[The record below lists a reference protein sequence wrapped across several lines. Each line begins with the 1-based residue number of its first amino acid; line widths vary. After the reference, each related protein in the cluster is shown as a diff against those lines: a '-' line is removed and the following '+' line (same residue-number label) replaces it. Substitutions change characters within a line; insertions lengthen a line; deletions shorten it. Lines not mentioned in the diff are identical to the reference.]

1 VNPWKAYS
9 TSVPGK
15 WVLAGEHTVLRGGRA
30 IALPHPDFSLKLDYR
45 PAEGNLEIEPD
56 LGSPVMHELLR
67 IAREW
72 LAKRGVRMDL
82 PQGSVRIRS
91 TIPFGAGLGSS
102 AALSVAT
109 ARWVLAAHSLDRSL
123 ERELAREM
131 ENHFHGKSSGMDVAT
146 VSIAQPILFSMR
158 NGAVELGL
166 QHLPRFEFFDTGLRA
181 STKDCIAK
189 VDALRT
195 DDPKRGE
202 VLDREMGEAT
212 AEILEGLRAY
222 DEAVDRKARAAEKLA
237 LGCIERGMERAASAF
252 DSWGLVPEEVGEK
265 IRAIRARG
273 FRAPRITGAGG
284 GGFIVAMGIDDASQ

>member
-1 VNPWKAYS
+1 MNLWKAYS

-30 IALPHPDFSLKLDYR
+30 ISLPHPEFSLKLDYR
-45 PAEGNLEIEPD
+45 PAGGNLEIEPD
-56 LGSPVMHELLR
+56 IGSPVIHELLR

-72 LAKRGVRMDL
+72 LAKRGVRMEL

-123 ERELAREM
+123 ERDLAREM

-166 QHLPRFEFFDTGLRA
+166 QHLPRFAFFDTGLRA

-189 VDALRT
+189 VDSLRAE
-195 DDPKRGE
+195 DPARGE
-202 VLDREMGEAT
+202 RLDREMSEASG
-212 AEILEGLRAY
+212 EILEGLRAY
-222 DEAVDRKARAAEKLA
+222 DEAVDRKAEIEASAALA
-237 LGCIERGMERAASAF
+237 RVASGMERAGTVF
-252 DSWGLVPEEVGEK
+252 GEWGLVPEE
-265 IRAIRARG
+265 IRRRLETARAEG
-273 FRAPRITGAGG
+273 YIAPRLTGAGG
-284 GGFIVAMGIDDASQ
+284 GGFIVAMVRA